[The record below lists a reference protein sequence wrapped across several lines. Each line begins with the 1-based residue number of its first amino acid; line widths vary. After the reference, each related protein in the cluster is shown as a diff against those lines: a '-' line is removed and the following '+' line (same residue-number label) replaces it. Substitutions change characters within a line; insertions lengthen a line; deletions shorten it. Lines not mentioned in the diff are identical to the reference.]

1 MANSTSNHTL
11 SSSRGILTEPL
22 DTWYW
27 IIRGIIAVLTI
38 TGNCLII
45 YFITCRRHLR
55 VTSNWFVL
63 SLAIADFCIGL
74 FVTLSE
80 FACKFYFRCDW
91 YLQIVFYNF
100 LLFSSTT
107 NLWAMAIDRYI
118 GIVHSLRYASL
129 VTSKRVIAMV
139 AIAWSSTFAA
149 TFVRLLWFQND
160 HFQQKIEK
168 YYRVAVDVLFGIVS
182 CLLLIF
188 IYLRIV
194 FISRKVSKQ
203 ITTQA
208 VDINHNY
215 KPKELKF
222 RSRHRRQNLSTSLIG
237 SVILLLVLCNSLSIS
252 SSFCFTY
259 RLCSIEPVLMKVAY
273 LLVHLNSSVNF
284 VVYAL
289 IKKDI
294 RLDIKRMFRCRNSVE
309 PPQTTF
315 SIVENIP

>member
-11 SSSRGILTEPL
+11 SSSSGILTEPL

-38 TGNCLII
+38 TGNGLII
-45 YFITCRRHLR
+45 NFITCRRHLR

-74 FVTLSE
+74 FVIPSE

-107 NLWAMAIDRYI
+107 NLWAVAIDRYI

-129 VTSKRVIAMV
+129 VTSERVIAMV
-139 AIAWSSTFAA
+139 AIAWSSTFA
-149 TFVRLLWFQND
+149 
-160 HFQQKIEK
+160 KIEK

-208 VDINHNY
+208 VNINHNY

-222 RSRHRRQNLSTSLIG
+222 RSRHRRQNLSTSLLG
-237 SVILLLVLCNSLSIS
+237 SVILLFVLCNSLSVS
-252 SSFCFTY
+252 LSLCFTY
-259 RLCSIEPVLMKVAY
+259 RLCSIEPVLVKVAY

-294 RLDIKRMFRCRNSVE
+294 RLEIKRMFRCRNSVE

>member
-11 SSSRGILTEPL
+11 SSSSGILTEPL

-38 TGNCLII
+38 TGNGLII
-45 YFITCRRHLR
+45 NFITCRRHLR

-74 FVTLSE
+74 FVIPSE

-107 NLWAMAIDRYI
+107 NLWAVAIDRYI

-129 VTSKRVIAMV
+129 VTSERVIAMV

-149 TFVRLLWFQND
+149 TF
-160 HFQQKIEK
+160 IEK

-208 VDINHNY
+208 VNINHNY

-222 RSRHRRQNLSTSLIG
+222 RSRHRRQNLSTSLLG
-237 SVILLLVLCNSLSIS
+237 SVILLFVLCNSLSVS
-252 SSFCFTY
+252 LSLCFTY
-259 RLCSIEPVLMKVAY
+259 RLCSIEPVLVKVAY

-294 RLDIKRMFRCRNSVE
+294 RLEIKRMFRCRNSVE